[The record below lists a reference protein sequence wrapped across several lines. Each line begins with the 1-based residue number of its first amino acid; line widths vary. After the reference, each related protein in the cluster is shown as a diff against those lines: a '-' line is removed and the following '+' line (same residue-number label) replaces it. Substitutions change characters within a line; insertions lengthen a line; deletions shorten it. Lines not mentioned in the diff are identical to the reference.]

1 MKKIFVTLVVL
12 LSGGIANAQAYKGE
26 GDLKFQ
32 IGSNIQ
38 KGAAGLSSSIDY
50 GFGENMS
57 IGAQA
62 SFILNNAKYND
73 KDGRDAKFLDK
84 VDVKVRFNANL
95 GNVLKLD
102 SKMDIYPGLH
112 IGMRNLGLHGG
123 FRYFFTDGFGLYA
136 EGGFPIASFDNRD
149 GYNRFNNQFVGNVG
163 LSFNL

>member
-1 MKKIFVTLVVL
+1 MKKIATTLVL
-12 LSGGIANAQAYKGE
+12 ILSGFIANAQAYKGE

-50 GFGENMS
+50 GMGENIS

-62 SFILNNAKYND
+62 SFVLNSANYEGFDGPKFQD
-73 KDGRDAKFLDK
+73 KIDL
-84 VDVKVRFNANL
+84 KVRFNANL

-102 SKMDIYPGLH
+102 SKMDIYPGLN
-112 IGMRNLGLHGG
+112 IGLRNLGLHGG

-136 EGGFPIASFDNRD
+136 EAGFPIASFDSKDD
-149 GYNRFNNQFVGNVG
+149 GYKRFNNQFVGNIG